1 MTKRMGMDLAGL
13 RRRSRTAFAIVRANG
28 SRGILELG
36 IILYR
41 RAREKLK
48 RRAPRFDNSTHP
60 VSRPA
65 HSIFATRVLIIAT
78 LDIPQCDKYRVRQ
91 KQLLLRRQGVESTVL
106 SVWDFAGCTNAL
118 QTHTIAIFY
127 RVPGFDSVLSLILEA
142 KRLGVIT
149 IYETDDLIFDLQSYL
164 KNRNI
169 DRLPEDL
176 RSSVLAGVPLFRKA
190 LTACDIGIAST
201 IDLAAKMSE
210 AGLKKVHVIE
220 NGIDEQTLEFVEQ
233 AQISCVRDPNLVRLF
248 YGSGSKAHDADFDCA
263 APSILSVA
271 QKYPNLRIRIV
282 GELTLPPEFDLISSQ
297 IERYPLTDYLE
308 YLKLLAECDI
318 NLAPLES
325 TVFNDC
331 KSNIK
336 FIEAALLAI
345 PSICSPRSAFRHIV
359 SHLQCGM
366 LAETADQWTA
376 SLTTLINSRELR
388 TAMGQR
394 SKQVAIERYSPAD
407 LARRDI
413 QPLLDSYGSVEDT
426 RLRILVANIYF
437 SPDSFGG
444 GTIIAEEM
452 AVRLNARPDASVL
465 VFSGAH
471 NSAMKPYDTVRH
483 EQKGIPIVS
492 VKTPPPNP
500 REIDFINRKMKNI
513 FQDILLSY
521 QPDVVHLHAVQGL
534 TASIAEACVEAS
546 VPYVVTLHDAWWL
559 CERQFMI
566 KPNHRYCGQVTI
578 DMNVCETCV
587 QNISWTELRLNFLK
601 SALRQASKLLAPSEF
616 WKSIYVANGLRSD
629 LVAVNK
635 NGIKAPR
642 AIGGGASRKDTKLRF
657 GFVGGSGP
665 IKGLDLIIRA
675 FQELDSANYE
685 LVLVDNTLNLGFSSM
700 PKHLRLKGTIKI
712 APAYTQDT
720 IDDFFST
727 IDVLLFPSQWKES
740 FGLTVREALVR
751 DKWVIATDS
760 GGTVE
765 DIVHGENGTIIP
777 LDGDHSNLRAAIAE
791 LLANPQKVIGHVN
804 TYKARIRSFDDQAE
818 ELCALLKH
826 AARSSTSRPD
836 ASPILRT
843 SEQTP
848 ASEEHLGEINA
859 YQIEEL
865 DRPVG

>member
-1 MTKRMGMDLAGL
+1 M
-13 RRRSRTAFAIVRANG
+13 IV
-28 SRGILELG
+28 
-36 IILYR
+36 
-41 RAREKLK
+41 
-48 RRAPRFDNSTHP
+48 
-60 VSRPA
+60 
-65 HSIFATRVLIIAT
+65 AT
-78 LDIPQCDKYRVRQ
+78 LDIPQCEKYRVQQ
-91 KQLLLRRQGVESTVL
+91 KQVLFKLQGVECTVV
-106 SVWDFAGCTNAL
+106 SAWDFANCMNAL

-127 RVPGFDSVLSLILEA
+127 RVPGYDSVLSLIREA
-142 KRLGVIT
+142 KRLGVTT
-149 IYETDDLIFDLQSYL
+149 IYETDDLIFDLSSYL
-164 KNRNI
+164 ENRNLE
-169 DRLPEDL
+169 RLSEDL

-190 LTACDIGIAST
+190 LTSCDIGIAST

-210 AGLKKVHVIE
+210 AGLKTVHVIE

-233 AQISCVRDPNLVRLF
+233 AEVACLRDPNLIRLF

-263 APSILSVA
+263 ARSILSVA
-271 QKYPNLRIRIV
+271 QNYPNLRVRIV

-297 IERYPLTDYLE
+297 IERYPLTDYLS

-318 NLAPLES
+318 NLAPLEA

-336 FIEAALLAI
+336 FIEAALFGI
-345 PSICSPRSAFRHIV
+345 PSVCSPRSAFRHII
-359 SHLQCGM
+359 SHGRSGM
-366 LAETADQWTA
+366 LAETGEQWTA
-376 SLTTLINSRELR
+376 ALTSLVDARELR
-388 TAMGQR
+388 ATMGQQSR
-394 SKQVAIERYSPAD
+394 QAAIERYSPAQ
-407 LARRDI
+407 LAIRDI
-413 QPLLDSYGSVEDT
+413 QPLLDAYGSDEDKA
-426 RLRILVANIYF
+426 LRILVANIYF

-452 AVRLNARPDASVL
+452 AVRLNARRDTSVL

-471 NSAMKPYDTVRH
+471 DPAMKPYDMVRH
-483 EQKGIPIVS
+483 EQKSIPIVS

-500 REIDFINRKMKNI
+500 RELDFLNRKMKNI
-513 FQDILLSY
+513 FEDILLSY
-521 QPDVVHLHAVQGL
+521 RPDVVHLHAVQGL
-534 TASIAEACVEAS
+534 TASIAEACIEAS

-587 QNISWTELRLNFLK
+587 PNISWTELRLNFLK
-601 SALRQASKLLAPSEF
+601 GALRQASKLLAPSKF
-616 WKSIYVANGLRSD
+616 WKDIYVANGLPSD

-642 AIGGGASRKDTKLRF
+642 AIGGAASRIDTKLRF
-657 GFVGGSGP
+657 GFVGGAGP

-700 PKHLRLKGTIKI
+700 PKHLRLKGAIRI
-712 APAYTQDT
+712 VPAYTQET
-720 IDDFFST
+720 IDEFFST

-765 DIVHGENGTIIP
+765 DIVDGKNGTIIP
-777 LDGDHSNLRAAIAE
+777 LDGDHSNLRAAIAK
-791 LLANPQKVIGHVN
+791 LVANPQKVIGYVN
-804 TYKARIRSFDDQAE
+804 KYKARIRNFDDQAE
-818 ELCALLKH
+818 ELHAFLKS
-826 AARSSTSRPD
+826 ASAQRPAGYYRTAEAPSSTFK
-836 ASPILRT
+836 
-843 SEQTP
+843 P
-848 ASEEHLGEINA
+848 ASDPKAKIPERDQASARHIDQINA
-859 YQIEEL
+859 DQTEEF
-865 DRPVG
+865 DRPFG